1 MTEKAPQRGVTMSEV
16 DMLASRDAAQSGPS
30 GAAAVELDCKGLL
43 CPLPVY
49 RASQAISRLEPGSVL
64 RVECTDPGSLADF
77 PAFAR
82 QRNLTLLSATVRDG
96 VQVFEL
102 RKEAD
107 A

>member
-1 MTEKAPQRGVTMSEV
+1 MAEMDTAADRAATDAEPSRGAKV
-16 DMLASRDAAQSGPS
+16 Q
-30 GAAAVELDCKGLL
+30 LDCKGLL

-49 RASQAISRLEPGSVL
+49 RASQAISRLEPGDVL
-64 RVECTDPGSLADF
+64 RIECTDPGSLADF

-82 QRNLTLLSATVRDG
+82 QRSLTLLSATERDG

>member
-1 MTEKAPQRGVTMSEV
+1 M
-16 DMLASRDAAQSGPS
+16 ASGGTVQFGPS
-30 GAAAVELDCKGLL
+30 STAAIELNCKGLL

-49 RASQAISRLEPGSVL
+49 RASQALSRLGAGEVL

-82 QRNLTLLSATVRDG
+82 QRKLTLLLATERDG

-102 RKEAD
+102 RKEAE

>member
-1 MTEKAPQRGVTMSEV
+1 MSEV
-16 DMLASRDAAQSGPS
+16 DMPAGRGAAKAVPS
-30 GAAAVELDCKGLL
+30 GAGQVALDCKGLL

-49 RASQAISRLEPGSVL
+49 RASQAVDRLEPGVVL

-82 QRNLTLLSATVRDG
+82 QRNLTLLSATERNG

-102 RKEAD
+102 RKEAG

>member
-1 MTEKAPQRGVTMSEV
+1 MSEA
-16 DMLASRDAAQSGPS
+16 DLLAGRGAVQAGPS
-30 GAAAVELDCKGLL
+30 GAAQVELDCKGLL

-49 RASQAISRLEPGSVL
+49 RASQAVDRLEPGGVL

-82 QRNLTLLSATVRDG
+82 QRNLTLLTATERDG

-102 RKEAD
+102 RKGAD